1 MSKIT
6 EEQRQYIIDH
16 IDDYP
21 RYKVAKDAGVN
32 MRTMYRV
39 IRAAGGK
46 ISPPQSEQHK
56 EIVTR
61 LWATHSA
68 AEIKEETGLSGDCVM
83 YWVKKLNLKH
93 SQATEERIR
102 KKSLDAANKALL
114 KESVREKRAA
124 SWKRTRKLDYIR
136 FIGGQKQ
143 NTKFK
148 FAKYPERIHKAIW
161 KLENIYGY
169 FQDEE
174 AGGYYTM
181 YYDEQTKR
189 TPMEHLYIKRY
200 GLKFEQA

>member
-6 EEQRQYIIDH
+6 EEQRQYILNH

-21 RYKVAKDAGVN
+21 RIKVAKDAGVSI
-32 MRTMYRV
+32 RTMYRV

-68 AEIKEETGLSGDCVM
+68 AEIKEETGLSVDCVM
-83 YWVKKLNLKH
+83 YWAKKLNLKH

-124 SWKRTRKLDYIR
+124 SWKHTRKLDYIR

-174 AGGYYTM
+174 VGGYYTM

-200 GLKFEQA
+200 GLKFEKA